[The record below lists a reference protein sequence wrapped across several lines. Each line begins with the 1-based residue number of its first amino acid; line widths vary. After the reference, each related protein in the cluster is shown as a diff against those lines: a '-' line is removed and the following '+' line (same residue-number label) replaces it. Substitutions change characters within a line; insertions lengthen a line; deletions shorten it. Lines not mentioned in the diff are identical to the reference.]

1 MLMFYIISL
10 SLQVLKIH
18 CCYGMREDHVLHI
31 LETCPSISHLHLPV
45 NARLTGWFLETLVEN
60 RKQKKMANIRYL
72 KCWINTAYVDL
83 LTVIPQLYVSSI
95 VDELLNLGLH
105 LDIDF
110 VHKKLPSF
118 NPKDFTC

>member
-1 MLMFYIISL
+1 M
-10 SLQVLKIH
+10 KIH

-60 RKQKKMANIRYL
+60 RKQKKMANLRYL